1 MTHLKMAVLEG
12 KYDFHDFK
20 IFKNMFNIPTTK
32 TCTSLLYTQFTS
44 RFI

>member
-12 KYDFHDFK
+12 KYHFHDFK
-20 IFKNMFNIPTTK
+20 IFKNMFNIPPTK
-32 TCTSLLYTQFTS
+32 TCTSLPYTQFTS